1 MESTEH
7 REAKLQLASWL
18 SKQVHIEITITC
30 NKYRKYGKKGA
41 ESYSRC
47 KKSDVYVV
55 PYFEGDCVEVE
66 YASGRW
72 VADVAVVNQE
82 AARLVFEVLH
92 SSKTT
97 TPRNS
102 LWFEITADQILS
114 QSPSARKVSLTCV
127 RTDSECL
134 DCLMSAHDFASIF
147 GKMWIDYSQRKNRP
161 CTLCKEI
168 SYTPVWQ
175 DAYTEGSSNYPI
187 ACCTKCLRA
196 NFDYISFF
204 SNVPRIVQRTEQ
216 RRRPELGS
224 RHELSPRAAVQ
235 VATDDNALLRREM
248 ELLKKEN
255 QLIQRELELLKKEI
269 DFVQRTK

>member
-18 SKQVHIEITITC
+18 SKQVHIEITLTC
-30 NKYRKYGKKGA
+30 NKYRKYGKKGE
-41 ESYSRC
+41 ESYSKC

-55 PYFEGDCVEVE
+55 SYFDGDSVEVE

-97 TPRNS
+97 TPRNT
-102 LWFEITADQILS
+102 LWFEITADQILG

-127 RTDSECL
+127 RTDSECV
-134 DCLMSAHDFASIF
+134 DCLISTHDFASLF

-161 CTLCKEI
+161 CALCKEV
-168 SYTPVWQ
+168 SYIPVWQ
-175 DAYTEGSSNYPI
+175 DAYADGSNYPI

-204 SNVPRIVQRTEQ
+204 SNVPRIVQRPEQ
-216 RRRPELGS
+216 RRR
-224 RHELSPRAAVQ
+224 RELSPRTVIQ
-235 VATDDNALLRREM
+235 VASDDNALLRREM

-269 DFVQRTK
+269 DFVQKSK